1 MDKIQ
6 DTSAITTELKILE
19 AAKKVFIQQGLEGTS
34 MQQIADE
41 AGINKSLL
49 HYYFRSKEK
58 LFGEVFSYAFHYIVP
73 QLKDIM
79 TSNNTIFV
87 KIEKLVSEYMDL
99 LMKHEFIPAF
109 VLHEINRDPE
119 RIFQIMQNLGIHPS
133 LFLDQF
139 QDEINKG
146 NIRTIDPKQLII
158 NVLSMCIF
166 PIAAKPLIQ
175 RLFFENK
182 DQAYQQ
188 FLEERKK
195 AVADFIIHSIR
206 K

>member
-1 MDKIQ
+1 MDNIQ
-6 DTSAITTELKILE
+6 DTTATTTEFRILE

-58 LFGEVFSYAFHYIVP
+58 LFGEVFSYAFQYFVP

-79 TSNNTIFV
+79 TSNNTIIV

-99 LMKHEFIPAF
+99 LMRHEFIPAF

-119 RIFQIMQNLGIHPS
+119 RIFQIMQSSGVRPS
-133 LFLDQF
+133 LFLNQF
-139 QDEINKG
+139 QEEMDKG
-146 NIRTIDPKQLII
+146 HIRAIDPKQLII
-158 NVLSMCIF
+158 NILSMCIF

-182 DQAYQQ
+182 DHAYQQ

-195 AVADFIIHSIR
+195 AVADFIIESIR